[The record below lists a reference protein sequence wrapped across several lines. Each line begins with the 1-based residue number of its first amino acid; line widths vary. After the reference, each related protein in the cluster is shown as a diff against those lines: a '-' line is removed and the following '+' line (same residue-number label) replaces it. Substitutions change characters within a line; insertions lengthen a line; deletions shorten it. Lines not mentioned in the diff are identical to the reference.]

1 MTRFKV
7 SEEALGDG
15 KDVRCGECQHV
26 WFQTPP
32 DGDDISVEEG
42 TTKPVIHE
50 NTFDEELAEAVVDVP
65 DAIAPDTG
73 SGALTIED
81 EEGKVISTKT
91 AVTVFASL
99 LIITIGV
106 LVALQSSIV
115 KIWPKTE
122 SFYKAVALDTKH
134 PWDGLKMTNAYAT
147 YRDDK
152 DVGKLL
158 YVEVEIMNITDQPIQ
173 LPNVQVD
180 FKDSETND
188 VIKTWHPD
196 VQATEL
202 TPGQVH
208 PIKLGFTDF
217 VRDKGYVKLS
227 FSYRDE

>member
-1 MTRFKV
+1 MFVIQCPECMTRFKV

-32 DGDDISVEEG
+32 DGDDISVEGG

-73 SGALTIED
+73 SDALTIED

-106 LVALQSSIV
+106 LVALQ
-115 KIWPKTE
+115 P
-122 SFYKAVALDTKH
+122 H
-134 PWDGLKMTNAYAT
+134 
-147 YRDDK
+147 
-152 DVGKLL
+152 
-158 YVEVEIMNITDQPIQ
+158 
-173 LPNVQVD
+173 
-180 FKDSETND
+180 
-188 VIKTWHPD
+188 
-196 VQATEL
+196 QATVFFSVICTILGVIPTEPCDPSQNGCFFE
-202 TPGQVH
+202 TPHVH
-208 PIKLGFTDF
+208 QA
-217 VRDKGYVKLS
+217 
-227 FSYRDE
+227 